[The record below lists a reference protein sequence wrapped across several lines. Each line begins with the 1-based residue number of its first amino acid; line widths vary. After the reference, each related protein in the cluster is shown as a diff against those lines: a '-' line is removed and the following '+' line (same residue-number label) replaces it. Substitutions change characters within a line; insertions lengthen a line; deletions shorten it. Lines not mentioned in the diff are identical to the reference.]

1 MKLSLW
7 RKLFSWIST
16 PGAARA
22 RSKGTRPR
30 FRPGIEGLEDRV
42 VLNGGRIS
50 GHVLQDLTGNGLV
63 AGAPALS
70 GVHVKIFAD
79 TDHNGTLDSRDR
91 LVASRFSAAD
101 GSYAF
106 ANLAAGT
113 YFVTETTPGGFVRTA
128 PTSSSYHTVHLT
140 AGAAVTGQDFANF
153 QVPHRRAVSHFSFT
167 VTAPDG
173 THTTVT
179 DLRGHTQQGDTV
191 TANFTIAAK
200 AGPTVVS
207 LVGYDAPG
215 PNFNAHTASRQKID
229 SVASGTFGPGPH
241 SLSIKLPNNY
251 YQVDFILGT
260 TITKFGPAGSHIFYS
275 AQGRLLSADNG
286 GTQAV
291 QTAPPPTGA
300 LSGTVFGDF
309 TGTALPGNG
318 NTGLSGQTV
327 TLTGA
332 SSTGQSVNRTT
343 TTDASGNY
351 TFTGL
356 AAGTYTLTV
365 TAAPGFA
372 LEPSII
378 GSLGDGGGTVSA
390 NAGTISNIAVGANV
404 QGTGYDFGEF
414 VPTA

>member
-16 PGAARA
+16 PGSARS

-30 FRPGIEGLEDRV
+30 FRPGIESLEDRF
-42 VLNGGRIS
+42 VLNGGSIS

-79 TDHNGTLDSRDR
+79 TNHDGTLESRDR

-101 GSYAF
+101 GSYTF
-106 ANLAAGT
+106 SNLAPGT
-113 YFVTETTPGGFVRTA
+113 YFVAEKTPGHFVRTA
-128 PTSSSYHTVHLT
+128 PTSVSYYTVHLA
-140 AGAAVTGQDFANF
+140 AGDAVTGQDFANF
-153 QVPHRRAVSHFSFT
+153 QKPHRNAVSNFSFT

-173 THTTVT
+173 TQTTVT

-191 TANFTIAAK
+191 TANFTVAAH

-207 LVGYDAPG
+207 LVSYDAPG
-215 PNFNAHTASRQKID
+215 PNFNAHTASQQQVD
-229 SVASGTFGPGPH
+229 SLASGTFGPGPH
-241 SLSIKLPNNY
+241 SLTVTLPNNY
-251 YQVDFILGT
+251 YQVDFILGPA
-260 TITKFGPAGSHIFYS
+260 ITQLGPARSHIFYS

-291 QTAPPPTGA
+291 QVTPPPAGS
-300 LSGTVFGDF
+300 LSGNVFGDF
-309 TGTALPGNG
+309 TGTGLPGNG

-327 TLTGA
+327 TLTGT
-332 SSTGQSVNRTT
+332 SDTNQSVNLTT
-343 TTDASGNY
+343 TTDASGNF

-356 AAGTYTLTV
+356 PAGTYTITV
-365 TAAPGFA
+365 TAAPGFS
-372 LEPSII
+372 LEPAII

-390 NAGTISNIAVGANV
+390 TSGTISNISLGANV